1 MKREEALALL
11 FPLGNDA
18 MRPAYVHKAA
28 GSPVRGSFSFGNVS
42 VELESDRPALGTI
55 DWTRSLALRCT
66 RWNWASSSF
75 SVRVQTAPASGEASV
90 EVAAVGINL
99 SKDVYDIDGESQE
112 NAIWING
119 RVFVLRGVLFTV
131 PEDPVREEWRIHSVA
146 GLYVHGLI
154 HVHHDWHLQ
163 EEANLPVLIL
173 TPV

>member
-11 FPLGNDA
+11 FPLGNDSK
-18 MRPAYVHKAA
+18 RPAYVHKAA

-42 VELESDRPALGTI
+42 VDLGSDQPALGAI

-75 SVRVQTAPASGEASV
+75 SARVQTTPGAGDTNGDADDIDARVEGAS
-90 EVAAVGINL
+90 VGINL

-119 RVFVLRGVLFTV
+119 RVFVLHGVLFTV
-131 PEDPVREEWRIHSVA
+131 PKDPVRETWQIQSVPGRYVLEDHVWIH
-146 GLYVHGLI
+146 HG
-154 HVHHDWHLQ
+154 WFP
-163 EEANLPVLIL
+163 E
-173 TPV
+173 